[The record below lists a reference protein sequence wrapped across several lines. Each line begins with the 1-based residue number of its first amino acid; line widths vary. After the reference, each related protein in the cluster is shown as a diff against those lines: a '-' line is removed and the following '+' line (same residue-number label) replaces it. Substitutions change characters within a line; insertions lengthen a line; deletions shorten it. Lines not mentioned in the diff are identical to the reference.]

1 MMGTA
6 MARTGHAV
14 AWTLVMLA
22 AGIFA
27 GFVGAYPAQVLPLVL
42 LCVVAGLAILAVQR
56 PDWGLYALT
65 FATYLSLSEVAVNDH
80 GAPSLAKFLVLGLL
94 ATVMVRWFL
103 YGDRPT
109 PDAGPLVAMGAV
121 WLAAAVTVP
130 FAANADAA
138 LDTLNRLTRDMAI
151 GVLVLLVLV
160 QPVMLRRVGWA
171 LIAAGAILGTIS
183 THQYLTGSFDNSYF
197 GFGKTELM
205 QIVGDEAS
213 YRQTGPIA
221 DPNTYAQIL
230 LIVIPIAAER
240 FAHTRSYIGR
250 CLAGVAF
257 VACVLSLVF
266 TFSRGAFLAL
276 VVVGALMVISWYWR
290 PRRLAAIALLVALAL
305 PFIPELYT
313 DRLRAA
319 GLWPGEPSTTKL
331 HKADPAVEGRLTEM
345 QVALYI
351 FADHPVMGIGI
362 GNFRDYF
369 QSYVNRHG
377 LPPRH
382 EARQAHSLYLEI
394 AAENGLIG
402 LLAFSAL
409 IALAARSLW
418 QGWRRLKR
426 AHEEDLA
433 ARVQAIA
440 FGLIGYG
447 IAALFL
453 HSAYGRYMWLILG
466 IALACN
472 RVSCAA
478 VPTQAARSPGPDG
491 PGRVQ
496 MR

>member
-1 MMGTA
+1 MTA
-6 MARTGHAV
+6 AVARTWHALV
-14 AWTLVMLA
+14 WTLILLA
-22 AGIFA
+22 AGLMA
-27 GFVGAYPAQVLPLVL
+27 GLAGAFPVQVLPLVVL
-42 LCVVAGLAILAVQR
+42 FVVAGLALLAVQR
-56 PDWGLYALT
+56 PDWGLYALV

-94 ATVMVRWFL
+94 ATVMVRWLL

-109 PDAGPLVAMGAV
+109 PDAGPLIAMGAV
-121 WLAAAVTVP
+121 WLAALATVP
-130 FAANADAA
+130 IAANGDAA
-138 LDTLNRLTRDMAI
+138 LNIFDRLTRDMAI
-151 GVLVLLVLV
+151 GVLVVLVLTR
-160 QPVMLRRVGWA
+160 PVMLRRVGWA

-183 THQYLTGSFDNSYF
+183 THQYLTGSFDHSYF
-197 GFGKTELM
+197 GFGKAELM
-205 QIVGDEAS
+205 QIVGEKAS
-213 YRQTGPIA
+213 YRQTGPIS
-221 DPNTYAQIL
+221 DPNSYAQIL

-240 FAHTRSYIGR
+240 FAHTRSRLGR
-250 CLAGVAF
+250 CLAGLAF
-257 VACVLSLVF
+257 LTCVLSLVF

-276 VVVGALMVISWYWR
+276 VVVGALMAISWYWR
-290 PRRLAAIALLVALAL
+290 PRRLAAIALVIALAI
-305 PFIPELYT
+305 PFIPDLYT

-319 GLWPGEPSTTKL
+319 GLWPGEPTTAL

-351 FADHPVMGIGI
+351 FADHPVMGVGI

-369 QSYVNRHG
+369 QTYVNRHG

-402 LLAFSAL
+402 LSAFGAL
-409 IALAARSLW
+409 VALAARSLW

-426 AHEEDLA
+426 AHEDDLA
-433 ARVQAIA
+433 ARVQAVA

-453 HSAYGRYMWLILG
+453 HSGFGRYMWLILG
-466 IALACN
+466 IALASN
-472 RVSCAA
+472 RVSRAA
-478 VPTQAARSPGPDG
+478 VSEQAAQQSGPNG

-496 MR
+496 MG